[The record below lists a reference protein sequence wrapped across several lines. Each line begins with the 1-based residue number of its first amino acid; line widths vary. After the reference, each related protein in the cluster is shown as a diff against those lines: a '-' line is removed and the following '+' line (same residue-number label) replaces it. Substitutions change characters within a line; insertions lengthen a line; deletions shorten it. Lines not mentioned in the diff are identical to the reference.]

1 MGKRYHYCYEQ
12 KRDGGLLAFWRD
24 VRRRLS
30 TWTLRHN
37 VALKVLFFE
46 MLTSSLLTLLVLAVE
61 PKALYESE
69 NDQEFWDVPVYAE
82 HTFV

>member
-1 MGKRYHYCYEQ
+1 
-12 KRDGGLLAFWRD
+12 
-24 VRRRLS
+24 
-30 TWTLRHN
+30 
-37 VALKVLFFE
+37 

-82 HTFV
+82 HTFVWANRVYVDARFVDHNGMRLLRVEMSCPWLDNR